1 MKIAIIAD
9 IHANYEA
16 LQAIPEA
23 YDELWVLGDLVN
35 FGPEPGAVVD
45 FVKEHAALVV
55 RGNHDQAI
63 GFNDDPRCV
72 GRYRAMAKA
81 TGKYTA
87 SVLNPEQKEFL
98 RGLPLQVEITRGNT
112 RFYLC
117 HAKPSD
123 PLFGYLRQDSGEW
136 VEEIRDLHA
145 DAVLVGHTHTPFIRE
160 IGERVLLNPGSMGQP
175 KTGNSNACYATWEDG
190 QFELKD
196 YGYAVHK
203 TVAKIRNLSFPD
215 AVEENLV
222 RAIEMGL

>member
-16 LQAIPEA
+16 LQAFPEV

-63 GFNDDPRCV
+63 GFHDDPRCV

-81 TGKYTA
+81 TGRYTA
-87 SVLNPEQKEFL
+87 SVLNSEQNKFL
-98 RGLPLQVEITRGNT
+98 RGLPLQVEIMRGNT

-123 PLFGYLRQDSGEW
+123 PLFGYLPLDSAGW

-145 DAVLVGHTHTPFIRE
+145 DAILVGHTHAPFIRE
-160 IGERVLLNPGSMGQP
+160 IGDRVLLNPGSMGQP
-175 KTGNSNACYATWEDG
+175 KTGSSNACYATWEDG

-196 YGYAVHK
+196 YGYPVHK
-203 TVAKIRNLSFPD
+203 TIAKIRKLSFPD
-215 AVEENLV
+215 AVEEDLV